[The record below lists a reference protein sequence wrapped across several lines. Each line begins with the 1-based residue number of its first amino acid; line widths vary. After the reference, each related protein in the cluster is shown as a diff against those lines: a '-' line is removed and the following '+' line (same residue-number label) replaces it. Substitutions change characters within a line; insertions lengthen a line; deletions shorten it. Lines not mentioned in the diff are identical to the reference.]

1 MSSSNRFQV
10 QSLVFVLLAMLASAS
25 AAVCS
30 QRANP
35 PEPQPSRS
43 VAASRPNI
51 LYIMADDHAA
61 HALSCYGSKINTT
74 PNLDKFASQ
83 GMLFTSDFCT
93 NSICTP
99 VRAVLMTGR
108 YSHLNGVRDN
118 SGILPKDSLTA
129 PGLLK
134 AAGYQ
139 TAIIGKWHLNRAP
152 SPSDFDHSDI
162 LVGQGAYHDP
172 DFISDGVRGKT
183 KGYVV
188 DLTVDKSMDWIHAR
202 DQKKPFLLY
211 CHLNAPHRP
220 WQPDEAHTKLFDDKD
235 IPLPTTF
242 DDDYA
247 TRSAA
252 AMRQTMSIDKDLT
265 PTDLKVAPPA
275 GLSGH
280 DLKVWKYQRY
290 MKDYLRCI
298 ASIDDNMGR
307 LMKFLEDQGLA
318 DNTIVIYTSDQGFFL
333 GDHGWYDKR
342 FMYEPA
348 LRSPLIVRY
357 PAEVAPGSTCDRMV
371 SSLDF
376 APTFLDFAGV
386 HGPGGDLAMQGVS
399 LRPLLNG
406 KLPTDWRT
414 SHYYHYYEAGQ
425 PHTVAAHYGVRTDRY
440 KLIRFHGAV
449 EAWEFYDLKEDPDE
463 LRNAYADPK
472 YATQVADL
480 KRELA
485 RLRTQYRDT
494 DGPNP
499 DAPLAEP
506 KEPGVKASPR

>member
-1 MSSSNRFQV
+1 MFSRCSS
-10 QSLVFVLLAMLASAS
+10 LLALCVAYLVLVISARGDQPPAAPAPAS
-25 AAVCS
+25 
-30 QRANP
+30 P
-35 PEPQPSRS
+35 PPTTAP
-43 VAASRPNI
+43 RPNI

-74 PNLDKFASQ
+74 PNLDKLASQ

-118 SGILPKDSLTA
+118 SGILPKDAVTA

-139 TAIIGKWHLNRAP
+139 TAVIGKWHLNRSPAP
-152 SPSDFDHSDI
+152 ADFDHSDI

-172 DFISDGVRGKT
+172 DFITDGVRGKS

-188 DLTVDKSMDWIHAR
+188 DLTIDKSMDWIRAR
-202 DQKKPFLLY
+202 DPKKPFLLY

-220 WQPDEAHTKLFDDKD
+220 WQPDEAHAKLFDDKD
-235 IPLPTTF
+235 IPLPATF

-247 TRSAA
+247 TRSTAA
-252 AMRQTMSIDKDLT
+252 TRQTMSIDKDLT

-280 DLKVWKYQRY
+280 DLKVWKFQRY
-290 MKDYLRCI
+290 MKDYLRCV

-307 LMKFLEDQGLA
+307 LMKFLDEQGLA
-318 DNTIVIYTSDQGFFL
+318 ENTIVIYTYDQGFFL

-348 LRSPLIVRY
+348 LRSPLIIRY
-357 PAEVAPGSTCDRMV
+357 PAEVAAGSTCDRLV
-371 SSLDF
+371 SSLDL
-376 APTFLDFAGV
+376 APTFLDFAGAN
-386 HGPGGDLAMQGVS
+386 GPSGDLAMQGAS
-399 LRPLLNG
+399 LRPLLRG
-406 KLPTDWRT
+406 KPPADWRT
-414 SHYYHYYEAGQ
+414 SHYYHYYESGQ

-440 KLIRFHGAV
+440 KLIRFYGAV
-449 EAWEFYDLKEDPDE
+449 EAWEFYDLKDDPDE
-463 LRNAYADPK
+463 LRNAYAAPQH
-472 YATQVADL
+472 AAQVETL

-485 RLRTQYRDT
+485 RLRTLYRDT

-499 DAPLAEP
+499 EAPLAVP
-506 KEPGVKASPR
+506 TLVPTK